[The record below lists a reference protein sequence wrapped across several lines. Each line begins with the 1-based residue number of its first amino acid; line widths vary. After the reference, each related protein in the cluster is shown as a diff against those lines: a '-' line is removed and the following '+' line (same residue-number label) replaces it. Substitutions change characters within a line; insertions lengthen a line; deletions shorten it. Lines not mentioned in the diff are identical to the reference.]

1 MLFRNGDVSPI
12 GQIQERLIAKVKN
25 MPSEF
30 SLLAMVV
37 SRYAGL
43 NIFVTGL
50 ETQEIHSRFLL
61 CVFLLNELRSSYR
74 EEAAKGIYNLYKG
87 KDCIFLCDYLRQY
100 HTAAPFL
107 EKCLGEMPGG
117 ILIKKYHDS
126 NPDEREWFKNNLFA
140 FEQLRRDLV
149 WGVKSPTPEVQVL
162 SLKLFEELG
171 IQECLR
177 DMIQL
182 LEIRIDEDLKI
193 RLISLV
199 AASRQKIAI
208 IPLIRVLAD
217 QSPGVKNAAL
227 IALEGLKELM
237 PPDIGRFFELFKR
250 VVNQKKPIRF
260 HEKFFLKQFAK
271 EHKDLGDVVQ
281 KLMKK
286 E

>member
-1 MLFRNGDVSPI
+1 
-12 GQIQERLIAKVKN
+12 
-25 MPSEF
+25 
-30 SLLAMVV
+30 
-37 SRYAGL
+37 
-43 NIFVTGL
+43 
-50 ETQEIHSRFLL
+50 
-61 CVFLLNELRSSYR
+61 
-74 EEAAKGIYNLYKG
+74 
-87 KDCIFLCDYLRQY
+87 
-100 HTAAPFL
+100 
-107 EKCLGEMPGG
+107 
-117 ILIKKYHDS
+117 
-126 NPDEREWFKNNLFA
+126 
-140 FEQLRRDLV
+140 
-149 WGVKSPTPEVQVL
+149 
-162 SLKLFEELG
+162 
-171 IQECLR
+171 
-177 DMIQL
+177 
-182 LEIRIDEDLKI
+182 
-193 RLISLV
+193 V